1 MKLAPEMFEFVPK
14 EHPHYGKAT
23 REAQA
28 FFTGFKPAITMPFPL
43 FTDLVEDNVEM
54 DHLLYEIQRLDNE
67 EPYGVIFFN
76 NESVRQSYLD
86 HLTEE
91 DSEQQ
96 VIEFGQLLGYPLEA
110 SKFFSRVLA
119 GKEDI
124 FPRVHVEFSG
134 IQFIASKDT
143 LVEDINWL
151 AGKYSVL
158 YPLKRCMM
166 KMEFMVSPTS
176 TLSVLEWDGGL
187 YSVDGRILWNMIMEP
202 LDLISHWVND
212 CFKQYQE
219 LTDKE

>member
-1 MKLAPEMFEFVPK
+1 MKLTPEMFEMLP
-14 EHPHYGKAT
+14 EDHPYHGRAT

-28 FFTGFKPAITMPFPL
+28 FFNGFKPAITMDYFL
-43 FTDLVEDNVEM
+43 YSLLLEDHVEM
-54 DHLLYEIQRLDNE
+54 DHLLYEIQRLGNE

-86 HLTEE
+86 HLAEG

-96 VIEFGQLLGYPLEA
+96 VIKFGQLLGYPLEA

-151 AGKYSVL
+151 VGKYSSL
-158 YPLKRCMM
+158 YPLQRCTMRIA
-166 KMEFMVSPTS
+166 FMVSPTD

-212 CFKQYQE
+212 CFERYQE
-219 LTDKE
+219 LTDTE